1 MATNENSLTD
11 IFLEVSDDGTITEY
25 QESGPSHDPVE
36 GNAVAVEQEVRNTIR
51 SDGLDDAVEGAE
63 GTGGTAVTG

>member
-11 IFLEVSDDGTITEY
+11 IFLEVSEDGTITEH
-25 QESGPSHDPVE
+25 QVSGPSHDPIE
-36 GNAVAVEQEVRNTIR
+36 DGTAALEREVRNTIQ

-63 GTGGTAVTG
+63 GDGGSPVTG